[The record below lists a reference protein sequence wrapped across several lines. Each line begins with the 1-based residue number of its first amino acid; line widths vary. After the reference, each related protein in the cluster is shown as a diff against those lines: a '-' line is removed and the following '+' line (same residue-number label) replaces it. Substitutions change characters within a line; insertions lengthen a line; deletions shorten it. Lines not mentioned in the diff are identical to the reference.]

1 MEAVMSRILI
11 DLPDSQVEELA
22 VLVEVE
28 QRPRAAVIRDAI
40 EAYISQHKPMLGADA
55 FGLWKS
61 KKVDGLE
68 YQQELRSE
76 W

>member
-1 MEAVMSRILI
+1 
-11 DLPDSQVEELA
+11 
-22 VLVEVE
+22 LVEVE